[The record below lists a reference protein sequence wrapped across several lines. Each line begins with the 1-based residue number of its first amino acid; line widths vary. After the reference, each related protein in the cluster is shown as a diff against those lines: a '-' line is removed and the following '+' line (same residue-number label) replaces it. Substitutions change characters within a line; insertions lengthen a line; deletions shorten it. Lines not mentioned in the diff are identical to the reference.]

1 MDFFITINPANE
13 HAVIFCGG
21 FKVKGDTT
29 GMKKQIV
36 SAVLTAAMT
45 MSLMA
50 GTAVSVNADEAG
62 AKREGIKIGMTVP
75 SVSNDFMVALTGM
88 LQGYLTEQGYEV
100 QFDSA
105 DGDVTKQQNQIENDI
120 QMGCDALVVWPVNG
134 EGLSNI
140 VTQAVDQGI
149 QVLAFANAIP
159 GATANQV
166 AADDKEMGTA
176 QAELASDWIDEAFP
190 DAKDGEVK
198 VFVIT
203 SSNTPQAVDRSEG
216 MLTIGD
222 LNSKVNVITTDVD
235 WDSPNA
241 TSSLVENTLMTDPD
255 IKVIMTPGGTP
266 GVMANNFVMS
276 ANSNVEDKAHF
287 AIFTVDETEEID
299 AAIVASANDEAVLRG
314 TISMGTLDDTI
325 NDFAKAIQP
334 YLDGGDMQQV
344 DGTAFKV
351 TADTLAG
358 AAETEAE

>member
-1 MDFFITINPANE
+1 
-13 HAVIFCGG
+13 
-21 FKVKGDTT
+21 
-29 GMKKQIV
+29 MKKQIV

-50 GTAVSVNADEAG
+50 GTAVSVNAEEAG

-134 EGLSNI
+134 EGLSNV

-159 GATANQV
+159 GASANQV

-176 QAELASDWIDEAFP
+176 QAELASDWIDKAFP
-190 DAKDGEVK
+190 DAGDGEVK

-216 MLTIGD
+216 MLTIAD
-222 LNSKVNVITTDVD
+222 LNSKVNMITSDVD
-235 WDSPNA
+235 WDSPSA
-241 TSSLVENTLMTDPD
+241 SSSLVENTLMTDPD
-255 IKVIMTPGGTP
+255 VKVIMTPGGTP

-314 TISMGTLDDTI
+314 TISMGSLQDTV

>member
-1 MDFFITINPANE
+1 M
-13 HAVIFCGG
+13 
-21 FKVKGDTT
+21 
-29 GMKKQIV
+29 
-36 SAVLTAAMT
+36 
-45 MSLMA
+45 
-50 GTAVSVNADEAG
+50 
-62 AKREGIKIGMTVP
+62 
-75 SVSNDFMVALTGM
+75 
-88 LQGYLTEQGYEV
+88 
-100 QFDSA
+100 
-105 DGDVTKQQNQIENDI
+105 
-120 QMGCDALVVWPVNG
+120 
-134 EGLSNI
+134 
-140 VTQAVDQGI
+140 DQGI

-159 GATANQV
+159 GASANQV

-176 QAELASDWIDEAFP
+176 QAELASDWIDKAFP
-190 DAKDGEVK
+190 DAGDGEVK

-216 MLTIGD
+216 MLTIAD
-222 LNSKVNVITTDVD
+222 INSKVNMITSDVD

-314 TISMGTLDDTI
+314 TISMGTLEDTI
-325 NDFAKAIQP
+325 HDFAKAIQP

-351 TADTLAG
+351 TPESLAG

>member
-1 MDFFITINPANE
+1 
-13 HAVIFCGG
+13 
-21 FKVKGDTT
+21 
-29 GMKKQIV
+29 MKKQIV

-50 GTAVSVNADEAG
+50 GTAVSVNAEEAG

-75 SVSNDFMVALTGM
+75 SVSNDFMVALSGM
-88 LQGYLTEQGYEV
+88 LEGYLTDQGYEV

-134 EGLSNI
+134 EGLSNV

-159 GATANQV
+159 GASANQV

-176 QAELASDWIDEAFP
+176 QAELASDWIDKAFP
-190 DAKDGEVK
+190 DAGDGEVK

-216 MLTIGD
+216 MLTIAD
-222 LNSKVNVITTDVD
+222 INSKVNMITSDVD

-299 AAIVASANDEAVLRG
+299 AAIAASANDEAVLRG
-314 TISMGTLDDTI
+314 TISMGTLDDTLA
-325 NDFAKAIQP
+325 DFTKAMQP
-334 YLDGGDMQQV
+334 YLDGGEMQEVNGQ
-344 DGTAFKV
+344 AFKL
-351 TADTLAG
+351 TPESLSG
-358 AAETEAE
+358 AAEETEEAAEEEADAE